1 MRHGR
6 HQSHLIGSSIYR
18 CRILNNTPIHP
29 RRLQKAKRRDVENC
43 RWRSYL
49 ATCFLNDTKE
59 KGNERKVG
67 GNMLTGMRTF
77 YWGDKNVLELVVKV
91 AQLC

>member
-29 RRLQKAKRRDVENC
+29 RRLQKAKLRDVENY

-59 KGNERKVG
+59 KGNERKGETITTIPQLRPQVRYC
-67 GNMLTGMRTF
+67 MST
-77 YWGDKNVLELVVKV
+77 EVKY
-91 AQLC
+91 

>member
-1 MRHGR
+1 MSK
-6 HQSHLIGSSIYR
+6 Q
-18 CRILNNTPIHP
+18 IHEN
-29 RRLQKAKRRDVENC
+29 RKQINVCLRL
-43 RWRSYL
+43 
-49 ATCFLNDTKE
+49 E

-67 GNMLTGMRTF
+67 GNVLTGMRTF